1 MKTPKAEV
9 LRQAKE
15 RKQKII
21 LIALAPVLL
30 GLLAW
35 QGPKTYKSLTAGAAT
50 PPPPPVTTTA
60 PTLPGPTGTPT
71 PTANATNPTGLPD
84 SDPLLSPEIGQLV
97 VFSRFVSKDPFRAK
111 PTISVGDDSDQPTGA
126 ATEATLEVNGASE
139 AVRVGDVF
147 PESDGAFRLVAVGT
161 DTAQIGLA
169 SGTFSNGQ
177 ETMSLKVGEELVLI
191 SEPDGTRY
199 AIKLISIE

>member
-1 MKTPKAEV
+1 MKPRKAEV

-50 PPPPPVTTTA
+50 PPPVVTNTT
-60 PTLPGPTGTPT
+60 PTLPTGTPT
-71 PTANATNPTGLPD
+71 PTGNPTNPTGLPD
-84 SDPLLSPEIGQLV
+84 SDPLLSPGTGQLV
-97 VFSRFVSKDPFRAK
+97 VFSRFVGKDPFRAK
-111 PTISVGDDSDQPTGA
+111 PTISVGGDDSDQPTGA

-139 AVRVGDVF
+139 AVKVGEVF

-177 ETMSLKVGEELVLI
+177 ETMSLKVGEELILI

-199 AIKLISIE
+199 AITLISVS